1 MKAKYPI
8 EVFWSDEDECYI
20 AIAPDLPGC
29 SAAGDSEE
37 EALQEIRTAMSLW
50 LETAKTMKRKL
61 PDPSPPV
68 NASYSGKFLMRVPK
82 TLHAN
87 LSRSAKQQ
95 GVSLN
100 QYVLYMLADRSE
112 KSAKVSMPRRAA
124 AAKQASTT
132 SPKPRPQMKA
142 GKGPKY

>member
-1 MKAKYPI
+1 MKPKYPI

-29 SAAGDSEE
+29 SAAGDSQE
-37 EALQEIRTAMSLW
+37 EALKEIRTAMALW
-50 LETAKTMKRKL
+50 LDAAKKMKREL
-61 PDPSPPV
+61 PEPSPPV
-68 NASYSGKFLMRVPK
+68 DTSYSGKFLMRVPK

-100 QYVLYMLADRSE
+100 QYVLYMLTER
-112 KSAKVSMPRRAA
+112 SAKPA
-124 AAKQASTT
+124 QASAARKVTAKRAPTT
-132 SPKPRPQMKA
+132 SAKPQTQMKA
-142 GKGPKY
+142 GKGAKF

>member
-1 MKAKYPI
+1 MKPKYPI

-29 SAAGDSEE
+29 SAAGDSQE
-37 EALQEIRTAMSLW
+37 EALKEIRTAMTLW
-50 LETAKTMKRKL
+50 LDLAKKMKREL
-61 PDPSPPV
+61 PEPFLPV
-68 NASYSGKFLMRVPK
+68 DTSYSGKFLMRVPK

-100 QYVLYMLADRSE
+100 QYVLYMLADRS
-112 KSAKVSMPRRAA
+112 AKVSKVSVPRQGATKR
-124 AAKQASTT
+124 ASTT
-132 SPKPRPQMKA
+132 SPKPRTQMKV
-142 GKGPKY
+142 GKGAKL

>member
-1 MKAKYPI
+1 MKSKYPI

-20 AIAPDLPGC
+20 AIAPDLAGC

-37 EALQEIRTAMSLW
+37 EALQEIRTAITLW
-50 LETAKTMKRKL
+50 LETAKKMKRKL
-61 PDPSPPV
+61 PDPSPPL

-100 QYVLYMLADRSE
+100 QYVLYMLAE
-112 KSAKVSMPRRAA
+112 KGAKPASVSTPKRAA
-124 AAKQASTT
+124 AKAVSTT
-132 SPKPRPQMKA
+132 LPKARTQTKT
-142 GKGPKY
+142 G

>member
-1 MKAKYPI
+1 MKPKYPI

-20 AIAPDLPGC
+20 AIAPDLAGC

-50 LETAKTMKRKL
+50 LEAAKKMKRKL

-87 LSRSAKQQ
+87 LTRSAKQQ

-100 QYVLYMLADRSE
+100 QYVLYMLAE
-112 KSAKVSMPRRAA
+112 KSAKPAKVSTPRRAT
-124 AAKQASTT
+124 AKRASSTL
-132 SPKPRPQMKA
+132 PKPRIQMKA
-142 GKGPKY
+142 GKSSKF

>member
-1 MKAKYPI
+1 MKTKYPI

-37 EALQEIRTAMSLW
+37 EALKEIRTAMSLW
-50 LETAKTMKRKL
+50 LDTAKKMKRKL
-61 PDPSPPV
+61 PKPSPPV
-68 NASYSGKFLMRVPK
+68 DTSYSGKFLMRVPK

-100 QYVLYMLADRSE
+100 QYVLYMLAE
-112 KSAKVSMPRRAA
+112 KSAKPAKVSTPKRAT
-124 AAKQASTT
+124 AKRASTT
-132 SPKPRPQMKA
+132 PHKPQIQMKA
-142 GKGPKY
+142 GKGAKL